1 LPPVA
6 PFRVDFLTRDD
17 DDIPPFT
24 GRCVV
29 VVVLIVVVAAEEVD
43 GRMVMTAKRGKASH
57 SIFAC
62 VGLEFKIFSK
72 TRSTLDLY

>member
-1 LPPVA
+1 
-6 PFRVDFLTRDD
+6 LTRDD

-29 VVVLIVVVAAEEVD
+29 VVVVVVIVVVAAEEVD

-62 VGLEFKIFSK
+62 QL
-72 TRSTLDLY
+72 

>member
-1 LPPVA
+1 
-6 PFRVDFLTRDD
+6 LTRDD

-62 VGLEFKIFSK
+62 QL
-72 TRSTLDLY
+72 

>member
-1 LPPVA
+1 
-6 PFRVDFLTRDD
+6 LTRDD

-29 VVVLIVVVAAEEVD
+29 VVVLIVVVTAEEVD

-62 VGLEFKIFSK
+62 QL
-72 TRSTLDLY
+72 

>member
-1 LPPVA
+1 MPPVT

-29 VVVLIVVVAAEEVD
+29 VVVVVVIVVVVIVVAAEEVD

-57 SIFAC
+57 QFLS
-62 VGLEFKIFSK
+62 VGCGV
-72 TRSTLDLY
+72 

>member
-1 LPPVA
+1 
-6 PFRVDFLTRDD
+6 LTRDD

-24 GRCVV
+24 GRCVVV

-62 VGLEFKIFSK
+62 VGLEF
-72 TRSTLDLY
+72 

>member
-1 LPPVA
+1 
-6 PFRVDFLTRDD
+6 LTRDD

-24 GRCVV
+24 GRCV

-62 VGLEFKIFSK
+62 QL
-72 TRSTLDLY
+72 

>member
-1 LPPVA
+1 
-6 PFRVDFLTRDD
+6 LTRDD

-24 GRCVV
+24 GRCV